1 MTAETP
7 PVPPGADPDA
17 DAPVAAFAPAAAPVL
32 DEPSPPPP
40 PPPPRR
46 QRPTLVPWVFALAF
60 IVLGWAVMFLWLHPA
75 TNSGPS
81 PEARRVDTLAQQV
94 QTLDVETK
102 QLAARPVG
110 QPQALAAVQARLADL
125 AARKPPAP
133 DLSALEGRLNALE
146 QQRKTPPPVV
156 DLTPLQ
162 EKLAGLEQQVA
173 ALAAV
178 REQVG
183 QLAHDQQALGA
194 QVQGL
199 TAGAKNADSG
209 LGGRIDEQAKA
220 IDALR
225 GEVGR
230 IDASLGRTTDAA
242 RAEAALAALQAGRP
256 LGVVPG
262 APPAVARFAT
272 EQPPTAASLRRAFPA
287 VARAALAASR
297 PDDADKRFL
306 DRVWVRA
313 RNLVTVRQG
322 DHVLVGDPAAGV
334 VARAGDDL
342 DAGDVAGAVDALSTL
357 TGGAGQ
363 AVAGWLGSARSLL
376 EARAALIGM
385 AGQH

>member
-1 MTAETP
+1 MTEEASP
-7 PVPPGADPDA
+7 IPPGTEPD
-17 DAPVAAFAPAAAPVL
+17 AAAPVL
-32 DEPSPPPP
+32 DAPLPPPP

-46 QRPTLVPWVFALAF
+46 QPPTLVPWVFALAF

-75 TNSGPS
+75 TTSGPS
-81 PEARRVDTLAQQV
+81 PEAQRVDTLAQQV

-102 QLAARPVG
+102 QLASRPVA

-133 DLSALEGRLNALE
+133 DLSALEGRLTALE
-146 QQRKTPPPVV
+146 RQKAAPPAV
-156 DLTPLQ
+156 DLAPLQ
-162 EKLAGLEQQVA
+162 QKLAGVEQQVA
-173 ALAAV
+173 GLASV
-178 REQVG
+178 RG
-183 QLAHDQQALGA
+183 QLEKLDHDQQALVA

-209 LGGRIDEQAKA
+209 LGGRIDEQGKA

-230 IDASLGRTTDAA
+230 IDASLGRTTQAA
-242 RAEAALAALQAGRP
+242 RAEAALSALQAGRP
-256 LGVVPG
+256 LGTVPG

-272 EQPPTAASLRRAFPA
+272 EPPPTAASLRRAFPE
-287 VARAALAASR
+287 VAQAALAASR
-297 PDDADKRFL
+297 PDDADKHFL
-306 DRVWVRA
+306 DRVWTRA
-313 RNLVTVRQG
+313 QNLVTVRQG

-334 VARAGDDL
+334 IARARDDL
-342 DAGDVAGAVDALSTL
+342 DAADVAGAVDALSTL
-357 TGGAGQ
+357 TGPPAQ
-363 AVAGWLGSARSLL
+363 AVAGWLGSARALL